1 MLGSCNSLGLIEAI
15 CGDLKWSPSCQYMYS
30 KCKRSSLCQDQIN
43 LINQSFRSP
52 PHPFR
57 SLELHFQTILQ
68 GPCMPDSMYHSP
80 VAVSLKNTIW
90 GWEFYSGPCTIQ
102 QCEELFHQRLQEM
115 GCNQEVMSVYSADFF
130 TSAKTVR
137 TAIVL
142 DNSKGLCL
150 ETTSRC
156 TRGYQQCN

>member
-1 MLGSCNSLGLIEAI
+1 
-15 CGDLKWSPSCQYMYS
+15 MYS

-43 LINQSFRSP
+43 SINQSFRSP

-68 GPCMPDSMYHSP
+68 GLLHGRFY
-80 VAVSLKNTIW
+80 VSL
-90 GWEFYSGPCTIQ
+90 PCGNFPQKHHLRWRVRQWT
-102 QCEELFHQRLQEM
+102 LQHSTVRRAFSSVAPGDGLHLLRDLPM
-115 GCNQEVMSVYSADFF
+115 LTHYDLSYICNPEVMSVYVLRIFF

-150 ETTSRC
+150 ETTSRR

>member
-1 MLGSCNSLGLIEAI
+1 MWFVIPFPRCEISHLQSGYKEMPHNLRRCLALVIHWVWLKLFYKRGFAEIWSDHRAAGICIQGASLL
-15 CGDLKWSPSCQYMYS
+15 S
-30 KCKRSSLCQDQIN
+30 RSN
-43 LINQSFRSP
+43 EFNKSFRS

-102 QCEELFHQRLQEM
+102 QCEELFHQWLQEM
-115 GCNQEVMSVYSADFF
+115 GC
-130 TSAKTVR
+130 
-137 TAIVL
+137 I
-142 DNSKGLCL
+142 CL
-150 ETTSRC
+150 EIC
-156 TRGYQQCN
+156 LYL